1 MRRAPV
7 IAASGMISSNAARPR
22 SAAIITG
29 RRRTRST
36 HTPAKRPTSRTGAD
50 PAADSSPICQGVA
63 SRVSAAIS
71 GTASAVTSEP
81 MLEIAAPAQNFRNSR
96 CRQSEATMTSD
107 YINTVRPSGRR

>member
-1 MRRAPV
+1 MRRTPLT
-7 IAASGMISSNAARPR
+7 AASGMISSRAARPR

-36 HTPAKRPTSRTGAD
+36 HTPAKSPTSRIGAD
-50 PAADSSPICQGVA
+50 PAAASSPICQGVA

-71 GTASAVTSEP
+71 GTASAVTCEP
-81 MLEIAAPAQNFRNSR
+81 TSEIAEPAQNFRNSR

-107 YINTVRPSGRR
+107 YIN